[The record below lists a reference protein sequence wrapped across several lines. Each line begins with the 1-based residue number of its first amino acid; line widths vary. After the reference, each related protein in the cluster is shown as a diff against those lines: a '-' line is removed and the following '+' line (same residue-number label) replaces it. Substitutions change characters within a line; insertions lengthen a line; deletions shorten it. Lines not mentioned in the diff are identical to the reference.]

1 MIMPTSGCVRTA
13 CSQLFVTRLMRLTL
27 DLQQVVQQD

>member
-13 CSQLFVTRLMRLTL
+13 CSQLFVTRLMTLT